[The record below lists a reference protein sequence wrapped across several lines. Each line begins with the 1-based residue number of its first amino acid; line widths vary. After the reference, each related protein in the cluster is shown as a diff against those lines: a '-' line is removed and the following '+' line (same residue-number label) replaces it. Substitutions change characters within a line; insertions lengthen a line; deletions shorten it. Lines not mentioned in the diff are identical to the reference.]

1 MPITVERSP
10 NVQLDESAEML
21 LQTIV
26 ERLELQSEKVKSVQ
40 ILPNF
45 SVDTDMSLKFDAN
58 PIAQGL
64 VVCVAKSYKLGPED
78 VSWFHPSIA
87 RGRTVF
93 SLTQQLTKDALQKV
107 ELTSTNSSVGVY
119 AISSPDEFG
128 CEQTEHRLVVDV
140 AHEDMLLPL
149 HKKWLQQGLT
159 AEAVEKQWKRMKF
172 GDTYS
177 IVAQTSA
184 LRAEIANK
192 IAPSAVSVS
201 SDTVNDVLS
210 DIENVYFTNNVVRPD
225 SSGQIL
231 VKFSALGGYRVY
243 NAGSTQQ
250 RFYPATLGA
259 SASYYSWDN
268 MTSQNC
274 ARIEQSCAWGGKLK
288 FNTQVM
294 TPPAIPVKKLRAVE
308 DEFELTHA
316 DTLAM
321 RISAFSPC
329 DSFVDN
335 ISPKHLYKLEPS
347 THQIQ
352 NANDY
357 ITAPISMNHAVMQK
371 LMTNIEMIQST
382 HPGFQLFNP
391 KFMSGNRFKIPR
403 DVYKLIA

>member
-1 MPITVERSP
+1 MPIVVERSP
-10 NVQLDESAEML
+10 NVQLNESAEML
-21 LQTIV
+21 LQNIV
-26 ERLELQSEKVKSVQ
+26 ERLEQQSEKVKSVQ

-45 SVDTDMSLKFDAN
+45 SVDTDMTLKYGDN

-78 VSWFHPSIA
+78 ASWFHPAIA

-93 SLTQQLTKDALQKV
+93 SLAQPISKDALQKV
-107 ELTSTNSSVGVY
+107 DLASTNSSVGEY
-119 AISSPDEFG
+119 AISRPDEFG

-140 AHEDMLLPL
+140 AHEEMLLPL

-172 GDTYS
+172 GETYS
-177 IVAQTSA
+177 IVAKTSA

-192 IAPSAVSVS
+192 IDPSAVTVS
-201 SDTVNDVLS
+201 SDTTNDVLS
-210 DIENVYFTNNVVRPD
+210 DIENIYFTNGVARPD
-225 SSGQIL
+225 TSGQIL
-231 VKFSALGGYRVY
+231 VKFSALGGYRAY
-243 NAGSTQQ
+243 NTGSTKQ
-250 RFYPATLGA
+250 RFYPANLGA
-259 SASYYSWDN
+259 SATYYSWDN
-268 MTSQNC
+268 MNSQNC

-294 TPPAIPVKKLRAVE
+294 TPPAIPIKKLRAVE

-321 RISAFSPC
+321 RLSAFSPC
-329 DSFVDN
+329 DSFVDK
-335 ISPKHLYKLEPS
+335 ISPKHLYQLEPS
-347 THQIQ
+347 AQHIQ

-357 ITAPISMNHAVMQK
+357 ITAPVSMNHTVMQK
-371 LMTNIEMIQST
+371 LMTNIEAIQSK
-382 HPGFQLFNP
+382 HPDFQLFNP

>member
-1 MPITVERSP
+1 MEKDEVRRYITPSSHKRLPCVLKLPIKSP
-10 NVQLDESAEML
+10 P
-21 LQTIV
+21 
-26 ERLELQSEKVKSVQ
+26 RQSV
-40 ILPNF
+40 
-45 SVDTDMSLKFDAN
+45 
-58 PIAQGL
+58 
-64 VVCVAKSYKLGPED
+64 
-78 VSWFHPSIA
+78 
-87 RGRTVF
+87 
-93 SLTQQLTKDALQKV
+93 
-107 ELTSTNSSVGVY
+107 
-119 AISSPDEFG
+119 
-128 CEQTEHRLVVDV
+128 
-140 AHEDMLLPL
+140 
-149 HKKWLQQGLT
+149 
-159 AEAVEKQWKRMKF
+159 
-172 GDTYS
+172 
-177 IVAQTSA
+177 
-184 LRAEIANK
+184 
-192 IAPSAVSVS
+192 VS
-201 SDTVNDVLS
+201 SDIRSTTS
-210 DIENVYFTNNVVRPD
+210 SPDIENVYFTNNVVRPD
-225 SSGQIL
+225 SFGTNSGQIL
-231 VKFSALGGYRVY
+231 GTWRIPRL
-243 NAGSTQQ
+243 Q
-250 RFYPATLGA
+250 RWIYTNNVFYPATLGA